1 MKNFSGVEQALMLVL
16 MMIALLTLIYAPI
29 DLIYRIGIVVFAF
42 SVMFLATLAIQILRA
57 QKEALKRA
65 AQA

>member
-1 MKNFSGVEQALMLVL
+1 MRTLGGVEQALILVL
-16 MMIALLTLIYAPI
+16 TMIALLTFFYAPI
-29 DLIYRIGIVVFAF
+29 DLAYRIGIVVFAF
-42 SVMFLATLAIQILRA
+42 TVMFLATLAIQILRV

>member
-1 MKNFSGVEQALMLVL
+1 MKYLSGVEQALMLVL
-16 MMIALLTLIYAPI
+16 MMIALFTLIYAPI
-29 DLIYRIGIVVFAF
+29 DLMYRIGIVVFAF

-65 AQA
+65 AQG

>member
-1 MKNFSGVEQALMLVL
+1 MKYLGGVEQALMLVL
-16 MMIALLTLIYAPI
+16 MMIALFTLVYAPI
-29 DLIYRIGIVVFAF
+29 DFAYRVGIVIFAF
-42 SVMFLATLAIQILRA
+42 AVMFLATLAVQILRA

>member
-1 MKNFSGVEQALMLVL
+1 MQYLSGIEQALMLVL
-16 MMIALLTLIYAPI
+16 MMIALFTLVYAPI

-42 SVMFLATLAIQILRA
+42 TVMFLATLAIQILRA